1 PSKINAHPSASER
14 VFVTIDPA
22 SMKIGL
28 DVAQTCVERAGCAW
42 HADALSRALI
52 PAGLQ
57 RGHSFELYHHF
68 GDWINDDTQRGTMVD
83 HPNVTAPLR
92 GMNAGDARKFWQQI
106 ETGEPLP
113 GKPDVVLSFSYHAPK
128 MPHTKLVYTVHDLV
142 FWMYPEFA
150 TDLTRLLCQ
159 RELLQALSRASGFL
173 FVSNYTRREFQLMLP
188 GWLEAT
194 ERPYALS
201 PGASRFRPASAPRV
215 WSPGSP
221 WLMVGSLEPRKNHA
235 CALDAYE
242 LYHARSPQRRP
253 LVFAGGR
260 GWKSEA
266 LHDRIRAMADRG
278 VPVTWLGYVPDD
290 DLAKLYESSF
300 ALLAPSWHEGF
311 GLPLAEAMNAGLPAL
326 ASLRASLPEIGG
338 DAARYIAPE
347 NPEGFAAAMLA
358 LEADRETYARRAAAS
373 LAQGLAYS
381 WSATAKSVLEF
392 VERL

>member
-1 PSKINAHPSASER
+1 MR
-14 VFVTIDPA
+14 
-22 SMKIGL
+22 IGL

-52 PAGLQ
+52 AAGLE
-57 RGHSFELYHHF
+57 RGHSFDLYHHF
-68 GDWINDDTQRGTMVD
+68 GDWINSDTRRGTMVD
-83 HPNVTAPLR
+83 DPRVTAPLR
-92 GMNAGDARKFWQQI
+92 AMDATEARAFWQQV
-106 ETGEPLP
+106 ESGEPLP

-150 TDLTRLLCQ
+150 TDTTRLLCQ
-159 RELLQALSRASGFL
+159 RELLQALSRAAGFL
-173 FVSNYTRREFQLMLP
+173 FVSNYTRREFQLLLP

-194 ERPYALS
+194 QRPYALS
-201 PGASRFRPASAPRV
+201 PGASRFPPASAPRT
-215 WSPGSP
+215 WSADSP
-221 WLMVGSLEPRKNHA
+221 WLMVGSLEPRKNHS

-242 LYHARSPQRRP
+242 LYYAGSSQRRP

-266 LHDRIRAMADRG
+266 LHARIAAMADRG
-278 VPVTWLGYVPDD
+278 LPVTSLGYVPDQ
-290 DLAKLYESSF
+290 DLLRLYERSF

-311 GLPLAEAMNAGLPAL
+311 GLPLAEAMTAGLPAL

-338 DAARYIAPE
+338 EAGRYIAPE

-358 LEADRETYARRAAAS
+358 LEADRENYARRAAAA
-373 LAQGLAYS
+373 LAQGRTFS
-381 WSATAKSVLEF
+381 WESTAKSVLEF